1 MKRLIF
7 NLIFLFF
14 ALNLVT
20 CNAEVAKEDLIFSN
34 SDTLHIA
41 TYNVRIKTMGD
52 TNERA
57 WDKRQSFVAQLI
69 SSYRFDVFGVQ
80 ELVNI
85 AQEKDLN
92 KLLPSYNCFSKGRD
106 NNEGTSGERLS
117 IYYNKNRFNVIDS
130 GFFFLSPTPNVASK
144 GWDAALNRIS
154 VWVKLYDTITKKNF
168 YFFNVHF
175 DHMGITARSESANLL
190 ISKVKEIAGS
200 ETSYCVGDFNA
211 SPFETAVYDKMKSYF
226 TDSKI
231 EGKSEQVNSV
241 GTFNNW
247 DVNAGFLPESL
258 RIDYIFSTK
267 AKILTYKVLTDK
279 YVAETY
285 PSDHFPVMIS
295 SVIE

>member
-7 NLIFLFF
+7 NLFFLFSAF
-14 ALNLVT
+14 NLVT
-20 CNAEVAKEDLIFSN
+20 CKAEVVKEDLIFSN

-41 TYNVRIKTMGD
+41 TYNVRIKTTGD
-52 TNERA
+52 TNERS
-57 WDKRQSFVAQLI
+57 WDKRKSFVAQLI

-80 ELVNI
+80 ELVNL

-92 KLLPSYNCFSKGRD
+92 KLLPSYKCYSKGRD

-144 GWDAALNRIS
+144 GWDAALNRIC

-168 YFFNVHF
+168 CFFNVHF

-190 ISKVKEIAGS
+190 ISKVKEITGS
-200 ETSYCVGDFNA
+200 ETTYCVGDFNA

-226 TDSKI
+226 KDSKI

-258 RIDYIFSTK
+258 RIDYVFYTK
-267 AKILTYKVLTDK
+267 VKILTYKVLTDK

-285 PSDHFPVMIS
+285 PSDHFPVMIT